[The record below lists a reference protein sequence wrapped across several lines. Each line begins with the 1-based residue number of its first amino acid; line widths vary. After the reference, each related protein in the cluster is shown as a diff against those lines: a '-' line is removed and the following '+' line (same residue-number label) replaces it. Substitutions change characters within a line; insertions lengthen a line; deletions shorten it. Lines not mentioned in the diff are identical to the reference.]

1 MRCIEITTYLQA
13 PKEWLGIN
21 INMRCIEMNIGTLDV
36 YGRPTININ
45 MRCIEMEEINNKLDE
60 MASD

>member
-1 MRCIEITTYLQA
+1 MNIGTLDVYGRPT
-13 PKEWLGIN
+13 IN

-45 MRCIEMEEINNKLDE
+45 MRCIEILKMCFFLLL
-60 MASD
+60 